1 MVDRL
6 APPGV
11 DWGDLWHWLEAAP
24 PEEAMIAFAAVA
36 VRLAAV
42 WVLTSTTI
50 TGLAML
56 SGRAGVTEAASRFAL
71 PAVRR
76 LALATVTRVAAVTLA
91 VTPALAPVAA
101 TALEATP
108 PSSVAAWAADEPDHP
123 LPPFL
128 VIAPGGGEL
137 PAAVDDSDTTAEDA
151 TTDTRPMPI
160 PPFLLT
166 EGGTAAPVDAG
177 SEAAA
182 IDAEATR
189 YTVLA
194 GDHLWAIAGKRLTEV
209 RGQTPDEGEHAR
221 YWVRLV
227 DANRGRIRSGDPDL
241 IFPGE
246 VIELPEIEP
255 ASS

>member
-11 DWGDLWHWLEAAP
+11 IWGDLWHWLEAAP

-42 WVLTSTTI
+42 WVLASTTV

-56 SGRAGVTEAASRFAL
+56 SGRARVTEAASRFAL

-182 IDAEATR
+182 IDAEATSVHR
-189 YTVLA
+189 AWPATICGLSPA
-194 GDHLWAIAGKRLTEV
+194 RGSPRCEGRLPT
-209 RGQTPDEGEHAR
+209 RASTPATGCGWSTPTGGA
-221 YWVRLV
+221 
-227 DANRGRIRSGDPDL
+227 SDPAT
-241 IFPGE
+241 PT
-246 VIELPEIEP
+246 
-255 ASS
+255 